1 MNGPGGPQ
9 GAPGGPQGG
18 PGGPQGGPGRP
29 PTPPGGMPIAP
40 PPGARRPG
48 GPGGPQGGPGGPG
61 RPVPPR
67 NPGEER
73 TTQMPPVNRPTQR
86 EPELITHREPEDEF
100 LMAGAGDDDDDY
112 EYDDEPELTE
122 DEERRLRKKKIWKRV
137 RIGAFVAI
145 GLMILGPVIAVAVA
159 YPLVDWPRPDEIA
172 AKQDKTI
179 TLLYSDGSEMGKIT
193 SPGENRTMLTY
204 EELPD
209 TVKNAVMAAEDANF
223 FENPGF
229 DAKAIVRAVWIQAT
243 GGSSGGS
250 GLTQQYIKKAT
261 NNEAPTLTRKF
272 TELVKAYKMSNESDH
287 PTILT
292 AYMNTVY
299 FGRGANGM
307 KAAAQVYYDKE
318 MKDLTP
324 SEAAFI
330 AGMIQIPSWSE
341 DEEHAKKRWEFV
353 MGQMLQ
359 KGWISQADYDARK
372 YPTPLPFEQTQP
384 ASLDG
389 PLARVSQQV
398 QNEID
403 SELIGLTMERAQKEG
418 VTVTTT
424 IDPKM
429 QQAAVDAVNSVM
441 EGQDPELRTSLSAIE
456 PQSGAVKAYYPG
468 KDGLKGI
475 DYAKGTIQEAGSS
488 FKPFDLVAAL
498 KAGKGIGDTYDATP
512 RKIAGVEVRN
522 AGTTTC
528 GKQCTIRQAMK
539 ESLNTVFYD
548 MVAGPEG
555 TGTKAVADAAHAAGI
570 PKTVRVGGQEKQT
583 LVGEGGNAPTAG
595 IAIGADSAQ
604 VRPFDMASA
613 YATFAARG
621 IYRQPFFVTK
631 IVGPTGDVLYQHVDQ
646 PVPAFDPVE
655 TKSRDIA
662 DNVTETLKPI
672 PSGPIACAGGRPCA
686 GKTGTHELPGSLDQN
701 SKAWMV
707 GYTPQLSAS
716 VWVGKDQGNL
726 AIRDKSGKAVFGS
739 GLPGL
744 MWKKFM
750 DAALAGAPK
759 EAFPKPNPIGNFNP
773 PKPSEPPVAPSSQQ
787 QPSNQPSNQPPS
799 QTSEPG
805 KPSQTKPNPGCI
817 PGINCP
823 DPSDDPDPSTSGR
836 PRGGASPGDG

>member
-1 MNGPGGPQ
+1 MNGP
-9 GAPGGPQGG
+9 GAPGGPQSGG
-18 PGGPQGGPGRP
+18 PGGPQGGPGGNRP

-40 PPGARRPG
+40 PPGGRRPG
-48 GPGGPQGGPGGPG
+48 GPGGPGGPGPQGGPG
-61 RPVPPR
+61 RPGMPPR

-86 EPELITHREPEDEF
+86 EPELITHREPDDEF
-100 LMAGAGDDDDDY
+100 LMAGAVDDDDEY
-112 EYDDEPELTE
+112 YDDEPELTE
-122 DEERRLRKKKIWKRV
+122 EEERRLRKKKIWKRV

-145 GLMILGPVIAVAVA
+145 GLMILGPVIAIAVA
-159 YPLVDWPRPDEIA
+159 YPLVDWPRPNEIA
-172 AKQDKTI
+172 DAQDKTI
-179 TLLYSDGSEMGKIT
+179 TLLYADGSEMGKIT
-193 SPGENRTMLTY
+193 SPGQNRTLLTY

-209 TVKNAVMAAEDANF
+209 NVKNAVMAAEDANF
-223 FENPGF
+223 YDNPGF

-261 NNEAPTLTRKF
+261 GNEEATLTRKF

-287 PTILT
+287 NTILT

-307 KAAAQVYYDKE
+307 KAAAQVYYNKPMAE
-318 MKDLTP
+318 LTP

-341 DEEHAKKRWEFV
+341 DEEHAKGRWEFV
-353 MGQMLQ
+353 MKQMRE
-359 KGWISQADYDARK
+359 KGWVSQADYDARK

-398 QNEID
+398 QNELD
-403 SELIGLTMERAQKEG
+403 SETVGITMERAQKVG
-418 VTVTTT
+418 VTITTT

-429 QQAAVDAVNSVM
+429 QQAALDAVNSVM

-456 PQSGAVKAYYPG
+456 PQSGAVRAYYPG

-498 KAGKGIGDTYDATP
+498 KMGKGIGDTYDGTSP
-512 RKIAGVEVRN
+512 RKIAGVEIRN
-522 AGTTTC
+522 AGASQC
-528 GKQCTIRQAMK
+528 GKQCPIKQAMK

-548 MVAGPEG
+548 MVAND
-555 TGTKAVADAAHAAGI
+555 TGTVAVADAAHQAGI
-570 PKTVRVGGQEKQT
+570 PKVVRVGGQEKQT
-583 LVGEGGNAPTAG
+583 LVGEGGGKPNAG
-595 IAIGADSAQ
+595 ISIGADNAQ
-604 VRPFDMASA
+604 VRPFDMAAA

-621 IYRQPFFVTK
+621 MYREPFFVTK
-631 IVGPTGDVLYQHVDQ
+631 VVGPTGDVLYQHVDKA
-646 PVPAFDPVE
+646 VPAFDPVE

-662 DNVTETLKPI
+662 DNVTETLKEI
-672 PSGPIACAGGRPCA
+672 PTGAIACAGGRPCA

-716 VWVGKDQGNL
+716 VWVGKDQGNV
-726 AIRDKSGKAVFGS
+726 AIKDKNGRAVFGS

-750 DAALAGAPK
+750 DAALAGAQK
-759 EAFPKPNPIGNFNP
+759 EAFAKPNPIGNFNP
-773 PKPSEPPVAPSSQQ
+773 PRKSDPPSIPQSN
-787 QPSNQPSNQPPS
+787 NQPSSNPDKPS

-805 KPSQTKPNPGCI
+805 KPSQTKPSNPGCI
-817 PGINCP
+817 PGITCEDPSGNPP
-823 DPSDDPDPSTSGR
+823 DPSQTGR
-836 PRGGASPGDG
+836 PRGNPGG

>member
-1 MNGPGGPQ
+1 M
-9 GAPGGPQGG
+9 
-18 PGGPQGGPGRP
+18 
-29 PTPPGGMPIAP
+29 
-40 PPGARRPG
+40 
-48 GPGGPQGGPGGPG
+48 
-61 RPVPPR
+61 PPR
-67 NPGEER
+67 PGEER

-86 EPELITHREPEDEF
+86 EPELITHREPDDEF
-100 LMAGAGDDDDDY
+100 LMAGVDDDDDEY
-112 EYDDEPELTE
+112 YDDEPELTE
-122 DEERRLRKKKIWKRV
+122 EEARRLRKKKIWKRV
-137 RIGAFVAI
+137 RIAAFVSI

-159 YPLVDWPRPDEIA
+159 YPLVDWPRPNEIA
-172 AKQDKTI
+172 DAQDKTI

-193 SPGENRTMLTY
+193 SPGQNRTLLTY

-209 TVKNAVMAAEDANF
+209 TVKQAVMAAEDANF
-223 FENPGF
+223 YDNPGF

-261 NNEAPTLTRKF
+261 GQEEATLTRKF

-287 PTILT
+287 NTILT

-307 KAAAQVYYDKE
+307 KAAAQVYYNKQ

-353 MGQMLQ
+353 MDQMRQ
-359 KGWISQADYDARK
+359 KGWISQADFDARQ

-403 SELIGLTMERAQKEG
+403 SELVGITMERAQKVG
-418 VTVTTT
+418 VTITTT

-429 QQAAVDAVNSVM
+429 QKAALDAVNAVM
-441 EGQDPELRTSLSAIE
+441 AGQDPDLRTSLSAIE
-456 PQSGAVKAYYPG
+456 PQSGAVRAYYPG

-498 KAGKGIGDTYDATP
+498 KMGKGIGDTYDATP
-512 RKIAGVEVRN
+512 RKIAGVEIRN
-522 AGTTTC
+522 AGNTTC
-528 GKQCTIRQAMK
+528 GKECSIKQAMK

-570 PKTVRVGGQEKQT
+570 PKVVRVGGQEKQT
-583 LVGEGGNAPTAG
+583 LVGEGGNPPTAG
-595 IAIGADSAQ
+595 ISIGADSAQ

-621 IYRQPFFVTK
+621 VYRAPFFVTK
-631 IVGPTGDVLYQHVDQ
+631 VTGPTGDVLYQHVDQ
-646 PVPAFDPVE
+646 PTPAFDPVE

-662 DNVTETLKPI
+662 DNVTETLKQI
-672 PSGPIACAGGRPCA
+672 PTGAIACAGGRPCA
-686 GKTGTHELPGSLDQN
+686 GKTGTHELPGSLNQN

-707 GYTPQLSAS
+707 GYTPQLAAS
-716 VWVGKDQGNL
+716 VWVGKDQGNV
-726 AIRDKSGKAVFGS
+726 AIRDKSGNPVFGS

-744 MWKKFM
+744 MWKRFM
-750 DAALAGAPK
+750 DAALEGVQK
-759 EAFPKPNPIGNFNP
+759 EQFAKPVPLGNFNP
-773 PKPSEPPVAPSSQQ
+773 PKKSDPPSAPPSSNNN
-787 QPSNQPSNQPPS
+787 PSTNNNTPS
-799 QTSEPG
+799 QTTEPG
-805 KPSQTKPNPGCI
+805 KPTTSRQNPGCL

-823 DPSDDPDPSTSGR
+823 DPSDDPETSTSGR
-836 PRGGASPGDG
+836 PRPGG

>member
-1 MNGPGGPQ
+1 MSG
-9 GAPGGPQGG
+9 PGGPQGG
-18 PGGPQGGPGRP
+18 PGGPGNRP

-48 GPGGPQGGPGGPG
+48 GPAGPGGPQGGPGGPG
-61 RPVPPR
+61 RPAMPPR

-86 EPELITHREPEDEF
+86 EPELITHREPDDEF
-100 LMAGAGDDDDDY
+100 LMAGVGDDDDDY

-122 DEERRLRKKKIWKRV
+122 EEERRLRKKKIWKRV
-137 RIGAFVAI
+137 RIAAFVSI
-145 GLMILGPVIAVAVA
+145 GLMILGPVIAIAVA
-159 YPLVDWPRPDEIA
+159 YPLVDWPRPNDIA
-172 AKQDKTI
+172 AGQDKTI
-179 TLLYSDGSEMGKIT
+179 TLLYSDNTEMGKIT
-193 SPGENRTMLTY
+193 SPGENRTLLTY
-204 EELPD
+204 EELPES
-209 TVKNAVMAAEDANF
+209 VKQAVMAAEDADF

-229 DAKAIVRAVWIQAT
+229 DVKAIARAVWIQAT

-261 NNEAPTLTRKF
+261 GQEDATLTRKF
-272 TELVKAYKMSNESDH
+272 TELVKAFKMSNESDH

-307 KAAAQVYYDKE
+307 KAAAQVYYNKP

-324 SEAAFI
+324 SEAALI
-330 AGMIQIPSWSE
+330 AGMIQTPSWSE
-341 DEEHAKKRWEFV
+341 DEEYSKKRWEFV
-353 MGQMLQ
+353 MKQMLQ
-359 KGWISQADYDARK
+359 KNWISQADYDARQ
-372 YPTPLPFEQTQP
+372 YPKPLPFEQTQP
-384 ASLDG
+384 ASLEG

-403 SELIGLTMERAQKEG
+403 SELVGLTMEKAQKVG

-429 QQAAVDAVNSVM
+429 QQAALDAVNSVM
-441 EGQDPELRTSLSAIE
+441 AGQDPELRTSLSAIE
-456 PQSGAVKAYYPG
+456 PQSGAVRAYYPG

-498 KAGKGIGDTYDATP
+498 KMGKGIGDTYDATP
-512 RKIAGVEVRN
+512 RTIAGIPVRN
-522 AGTTTC
+522 ASNTQC
-528 GKQCTIRQAMK
+528 GKECTIKQAMK

-548 MVAGPEG
+548 MVAGPQG
-555 TGTKAVADAAHAAGI
+555 TGTRAVADAAHAAGI
-570 PKTVRVGGQEKQT
+570 PKVVRVGGQEKQT
-583 LVGEGGNAPTAG
+583 LIGEGGNAPTAG

-621 IYRQPFFVTK
+621 VYRAPFFVSK

-662 DNVTETLKPI
+662 DNVTETLKEI
-672 PSGPIACAGGRPCA
+672 PAFSKIGCAGNRECA
-686 GKTGTHELPGSLDQN
+686 GKTGTHELADSLNEN

-716 VWVGKDQGNL
+716 VWVGKDQGNV
-726 AIRDKSGKAVFGS
+726 AIRNKEGKAIFGS
-739 GLPGL
+739 GLPGQ

-750 DAALAGAPK
+750 DAALAGVQK
-759 EAFPKPNPIGNFNP
+759 EAFPKPVPLGNFNP
-773 PKPSEPPVAPSSQQ
+773 PRKSEPPSAPPSSNN
-787 QPSNQPSNQPPS
+787 PSTNNPPPVS
-799 QTSEPG
+799 SEPT
-805 KPSQTKPNPGCI
+805 KPSQTKPPNPGCI

-836 PRGGASPGDG
+836 PRAGSPGDG

>member
-1 MNGPGGPQ
+1 MSG
-9 GAPGGPQGG
+9 PGGPQGG
-18 PGGPQGGPGRP
+18 PGGPGNRP

-48 GPGGPQGGPGGPG
+48 GPAGPGGPQGGPGGPG
-61 RPVPPR
+61 RPGVPPR
-67 NPGEER
+67 GPGEDR

-86 EPELITHREPEDEF
+86 EPELITHREPDDEF
-100 LMAGAGDDDDDY
+100 LMAGVGDDYDEY

-122 DEERRLRKKKIWKRV
+122 EEERRLRKKKIWKRV
-137 RIGAFVAI
+137 RIAAFVSI
-145 GLMILGPVIAVAVA
+145 GLMILGPVIAIAVA
-159 YPLVDWPRPDEIA
+159 YPLVDWPRPSDIA
-172 AKQDKTI
+172 ADQDKTI
-179 TLLYSDGSEMGKIT
+179 TLLYSDGTEMGKIT
-193 SPGENRTMLTY
+193 SPGQNRTLLTY
-204 EELPD
+204 DELPD
-209 TVKNAVMAAEDANF
+209 TVKNAVMAAEDADF
-223 FENPGF
+223 FDNPGF
-229 DAKAIVRAVWIQAT
+229 DVKAIARAVWIQAT

-261 NNEAPTLTRKF
+261 GNEEATLTRKF

-318 MKDLTP
+318 MKALTP

-341 DEEHAKKRWEFV
+341 DEVHAKKRWEFV
-353 MGQMLQ
+353 MKQMLQ
-359 KGWISQADYDARK
+359 KGWISQADYDARQ

-403 SELIGLTMERAQKEG
+403 SELVGLTMEKAQKVG

-429 QQAAVDAVNSVM
+429 QQAALDAVNSVM
-441 EGQDPELRTSLSAIE
+441 AGQDPELRTSLSAIE
-456 PQSGAVKAYYPG
+456 PQSGAVRAYYPG

-498 KAGKGIGDTYDATP
+498 KMGKGIGDTYDATP
-512 RKIAGVEVRN
+512 RKIAGVEIRN
-522 AGTTTC
+522 ASNTQC
-528 GKQCTIRQAMK
+528 GKQCTIKQAMK

-548 MVAGPEG
+548 MVANDTGP
-555 TGTKAVADAAHAAGI
+555 KAVAEAAHAAGI
-570 PKTVRVGGQEKQT
+570 PKVVRVGGQDKQT
-583 LVGEGGNAPTAG
+583 LVGEGGGAPNAG
-595 IAIGADSAQ
+595 ISIGADNAQ

-613 YATFAARG
+613 FATFAARG
-621 IYRQPFFVTK
+621 VYRAPFFVTK

-662 DNVTETLKPI
+662 DNVTETLKDI

-686 GKTGTHELPGSLDQN
+686 GKTGTHELAGSLDQN

-716 VWVGKDQGNL
+716 VWVGKDQGNV
-726 AIRDKSGKAVFGS
+726 AIKDKSGKAVFGS

-750 DAALAGAPK
+750 DGALAGAQK
-759 EAFPKPNPIGNFNP
+759 EAFPKPVPLGNFNP
-773 PKPSEPPVAPSSQQ
+773 PRKSDPPSTPASSTNPST
-787 QPSNQPSNQPPS
+787 NNPPS
-799 QTSEPG
+799 QTSAST
-805 KPSQTKPNPGCI
+805 KPSQTKPPNPGCI

-836 PRGGASPGDG
+836 PRGGSPGDG

>member
-1 MNGPGGPQ
+1 M
-9 GAPGGPQGG
+9 
-18 PGGPQGGPGRP
+18 
-29 PTPPGGMPIAP
+29 
-40 PPGARRPG
+40 
-48 GPGGPQGGPGGPG
+48 
-61 RPVPPR
+61 PPR
-67 NPGEER
+67 VPGEER

-86 EPELITHREPEDEF
+86 EPELITHREPDDEF
-100 LMAGAGDDDDDY
+100 LMAGVDDDEDEY
-112 EYDDEPELTE
+112 YDDEPELTE

-137 RIGAFVAI
+137 RIAAFVSI
-145 GLMILGPVIAVAVA
+145 GLMLLGPVIAIAVA
-159 YPLVDWPRPDEIA
+159 YPLVDWPRPNEIA
-172 AKQDKTI
+172 DAQDKTI

-193 SPGENRTMLTY
+193 SPGQNRTLLTY

-209 TVKNAVMAAEDANF
+209 TVKQAVMAAEDANF
-223 FENPGF
+223 YDNPGF
-229 DAKAIVRAVWIQAT
+229 DAKAIVRAVWLQAT

-261 NNEAPTLTRKF
+261 GKEEATLTRKF

-287 PTILT
+287 NTILT

-307 KAAAQVYYDKE
+307 KAAAQVYYNKQ

-341 DEEHAKKRWEFV
+341 DEDHAKKRWEFV
-353 MGQMLQ
+353 MKQLRE
-359 KGWISQADYDARK
+359 KGWLSQADYDARQ

-384 ASLDG
+384 ASLEG

-403 SELIGLTMERAQKEG
+403 SELVGLTMEKAQKVG

-429 QQAAVDAVNSVM
+429 QAAATDAVNSVM
-441 EGQDPELRTSLSAIE
+441 AGQDPDLRTSLSAIE
-456 PQSGAVKAYYPG
+456 PQSGAVRAYYPG

-498 KAGKGIGDTYDATP
+498 KMGKGIGDTYDATP
-512 RKIAGVEVRN
+512 RKIAGVEIRN
-522 AGTTTC
+522 AGNSQC
-528 GKQCTIRQAMK
+528 GKQCPIKQAMK

-570 PKTVRVGGQEKQT
+570 PKTVMVGGQAKQT
-583 LVGEGGNAPTAG
+583 LVGEGGNPPTAG
-595 IAIGADSAQ
+595 ISIGADSAQ

-613 YATFAARG
+613 FATFAARG
-621 IYRQPFFVTK
+621 IYRAPFFVTK

-662 DNVTETLKPI
+662 DNVTETLKEI
-672 PSGPIACAGGRPCA
+672 PSGAIACAGGRPCA

-716 VWVGKDQGNL
+716 VWVGKDQGNV
-726 AIRDKSGKAVFGS
+726 AIKNKEGKAIFGS

-750 DAALAGAPK
+750 DGALAGAQK
-759 EAFPKPNPIGNFNP
+759 EAFPKPVPLGQFNP
-773 PKPSEPPVAPSSQQ
+773 PKKSEPPAPPSSN
-787 QPSNQPSNQPPS
+787 NQPSSNNNQPT

-805 KPSQTKPNPGCI
+805 KPTSTKPQNPGCI

-823 DPSDDPDPSTSGR
+823 DPSDDPETSTSGR
-836 PRGGASPGDG
+836 PRPGG

>member
-9 GAPGGPQGG
+9 QGG
-18 PGGPQGGPGRP
+18 PGGPGGRP

-48 GPGGPQGGPGGPG
+48 GPGGPGGPQGGPGGPGGPG

-86 EPELITHREPEDEF
+86 EPELITHREPDDEF
-100 LMAGAGDDDDDY
+100 LMAGVDDDDDEY
-112 EYDDEPELTE
+112 YDDEPELTE
-122 DEERRLRKKKIWKRV
+122 EEERRLRKKKIWKRV

-145 GLMILGPVIAVAVA
+145 GLMIIGPVAAIAIA
-159 YPLVDWPRPDEIA
+159 YPLVDWPRPNDIA
-172 AKQDKTI
+172 ADQDKTI
-179 TLLYSDGSEMGKIT
+179 TLLYSDGTEMGKIT
-193 SPGENRTMLTY
+193 SPGQNRTMLTF
-204 EELPD
+204 EELPE
-209 TVKNAVMAAEDANF
+209 TVKQAVMAAEDANF
-223 FENPGF
+223 YDNPGF
-229 DAKAIVRAVWIQAT
+229 DAMAIARAVWIQAT

-261 NNEAPTLTRKF
+261 GNEAATLTRKF

-287 PTILT
+287 HTILT

-307 KAAAQVYYDKE
+307 KAAAQVYYNKE

-330 AGMIQIPSWSE
+330 AGMIQTPSWSE
-341 DEEHAKKRWEFV
+341 DEAHAKKRWEFV
-353 MGQMLQ
+353 MKQMLE
-359 KGWISQADYDARK
+359 KGWLSQADYDARQ

-384 ASLDG
+384 ASLEG

-403 SELIGLTMERAQKEG
+403 SELIGLTMEKAQKVG
-418 VTVTTT
+418 VTVHTT

-456 PQSGAVKAYYPG
+456 PQSGAVRAYYPG

-498 KAGKGIGDTYDATP
+498 KMGKGIGDTYDATP
-512 RKIAGVEVRN
+512 RTIAGVPIRN
-522 AGTTTC
+522 AGNTTC
-528 GKQCTIRQAMK
+528 GKECPIKQAMK

-548 MVAGPEG
+548 MVANDTGP
-555 TGTKAVADAAHAAGI
+555 KAVADAAHAAGI
-570 PKTVRVGGQEKQT
+570 PKVVRIGGQEKQT
-583 LVGEGGNAPTAG
+583 LVGEGGGAPNAG
-595 IAIGADSAQ
+595 IAIGADNAQ

-621 IYRQPFFVTK
+621 VYRAPFFVTK
-631 IVGPTGDVLYQHVDQ
+631 IAGPNGDVLYQHVDQ

-655 TKSRDIA
+655 EKSRDIA
-662 DNVTETLKPI
+662 DNVTETLKDI
-672 PSGPIACAGGRPCA
+672 PGYSKIPCAGGRECA
-686 GKTGTHELPGSLDQN
+686 GKTGTHELADDATQN

-716 VWVGKDQGNL
+716 VWVGKDAGNV
-726 AIRDKSGKAVFGS
+726 AIKDKAGKPVFGG
-739 GLPGL
+739 GLPGQ

-750 DAALAGAPK
+750 DAALAGTQK
-759 EAFPKPNPIGNFNP
+759 EQFAKPKPLGNFNP
-773 PKPSEPPVAPSSQQ
+773 PRKSEPPSSTPSSAPKTSTPTNTPESSTRPTRPTGEPCQGLLC
-787 QPSNQPSNQPPS
+787 PSNPTN
-799 QTSEPG
+799 
-805 KPSQTKPNPGCI
+805 
-817 PGINCP
+817 
-823 DPSDDPDPSTSGR
+823 PSTSGR
-836 PRGGASPGDG
+836 PNPGNPTGGRDPGDT

>member
-1 MNGPGGPQ
+1 MNG
-9 GAPGGPQGG
+9 PGGPQGG
-18 PGGPQGGPGRP
+18 PGGPGGRP

-40 PPGARRPG
+40 PPGGRRPGGPG

-61 RPVPPR
+61 RPGMPPR

-73 TTQMPPVNRPTQR
+73 TTQMPPVNRPPQR
-86 EPELITHREPEDEF
+86 EPELITHREPDDEF
-100 LMAGAGDDDDDY
+100 LMAGVADDDDEY
-112 EYDDEPELTE
+112 YDDEPELTE
-122 DEERRLRKKKIWKRV
+122 EEERRLRKKKIWKRV

-145 GLMILGPVIAVAVA
+145 GLMILGPVIAIAVA
-159 YPLVDWPRPDEIA
+159 YPLVEWPRPNEIA
-172 AKQDKTI
+172 DAQDKTI
-179 TLLYSDGSEMGKIT
+179 TLLYSDNTEMGKIT
-193 SPGENRTMLTY
+193 SPGQNRTMLTY
-204 EELPD
+204 EEIPD
-209 TVKNAVMAAEDANF
+209 NVKNAVMAAEDANF
-223 FENPGF
+223 YDNPGF

-261 NNEAPTLTRKF
+261 GNEEATLTRKF

-287 PTILT
+287 NTILT
-292 AYMNTVY
+292 AYLNTVY
-299 FGRGANGM
+299 FGRGANGF
-307 KAAAQVYYDKE
+307 KAASQVYYNKP
-318 MKDLTP
+318 MKDLSP
-324 SEAAFI
+324 SEAALI
-330 AGMIQIPSWSE
+330 SGMIQTPSWSE
-341 DEEHAKKRWEFV
+341 DEEYSKKRWEFV

-359 KGWISQADYDARK
+359 KKWISQADYDARQ
-372 YPTPLPFEQTQP
+372 YPQPLPFEQTQP
-384 ASLDG
+384 AGLDG

-403 SELIGLTMERAQKEG
+403 SELVGLTMEKAQKVG
-418 VTVTTT
+418 VTVHTT

-441 EGQDPELRTSLSAIE
+441 DGQDADLRTSLSAIE

-498 KAGKGIGDTYDATP
+498 KMGKGIGDTYDATP
-512 RKIAGVEVRN
+512 RKIAGVEIRN
-522 AGTTTC
+522 AGTSQC
-528 GKQCTIRQAMK
+528 GKQCPIKQAMK

-570 PKTVRVGGQEKQT
+570 PKVVRVGGQDKET
-583 LVGEGGNAPTAG
+583 LVGEGGNPPTAG
-595 IAIGADSAQ
+595 ISIGADSAQ

-613 YATFAARG
+613 FATFAARG
-621 IYRQPFFVTK
+621 IYRAPFFVTK

-662 DNVTETLKPI
+662 DNVTETLKEI

-686 GKTGTHELPGSLDQN
+686 GKTGTHELPGSVDQN

-707 GYTPQLSAS
+707 GYTPQLSTS
-716 VWVGKDQGNL
+716 VWVGKDQGNV
-726 AIRDKSGKAVFGS
+726 AIKNKQGNPIFGS

-750 DAALAGAPK
+750 DTALAGAQK
-759 EAFPKPNPIGNFNP
+759 EAFAKPVPLGNFNP
-773 PKPSEPPVAPSSQQ
+773 PRKSDPPSPPPSNQ
-787 QPSNQPSNQPPS
+787 QPSNQQPSNTQPS
-799 QTSEPG
+799 NTQ
-805 KPSQTKPNPGCI
+805 PSQTKPTKPSGCGQI
-817 PGINCP
+817 ICPPSGPP
-823 DPSDDPDPSTSGR
+823 DPSGDPDPGR
-836 PRGGASPGDG
+836 NPGGG

>member
-1 MNGPGGPQ
+1 
-9 GAPGGPQGG
+9 
-18 PGGPQGGPGRP
+18 
-29 PTPPGGMPIAP
+29 MPIAP

-48 GPGGPQGGPGGPG
+48 GPGGPGGPGPQGGPG
-61 RPVPPR
+61 RPGMPPR

-73 TTQMPPVNRPTQR
+73 TTQMPPVSRPATQR
-86 EPELITHREPEDEF
+86 EPELITHREPDDEF
-100 LMAGAGDDDDDY
+100 LMAGVDDDDDEY
-112 EYDDEPELTE
+112 YDDEPELTE
-122 DEERRLRKKKIWKRV
+122 EEERRLRKKKIWKRV

-145 GLMILGPVIAVAVA
+145 GMMILGPVIAIAVA
-159 YPLVDWPRPDEIA
+159 YPLVDWPRPNEIA
-172 AKQDKTI
+172 DAQDKTI

-193 SPGENRTMLTY
+193 SPGQNRTLLTY
-204 EELPD
+204 EEIPD
-209 TVKNAVMAAEDANF
+209 NVKNAVMAAEDANF
-223 FENPGF
+223 YDNPGF

-261 NNEAPTLTRKF
+261 GNEEATLTRKF

-287 PTILT
+287 NTILT
-292 AYMNTVY
+292 AYLNTVY
-299 FGRGANGM
+299 FGRGANGF
-307 KAAAQVYYDKE
+307 KAASQVYYNKPMAE
-318 MKDLTP
+318 LSP
-324 SEAAFI
+324 SEAALI
-330 AGMIQIPSWSE
+330 AGMIQTPSWSE
-341 DEEHAKKRWEFV
+341 DVEYSKKRWEFV
-353 MGQMLQ
+353 MLQMLQ
-359 KGWISQADYDARK
+359 KKWISQADYDARK
-372 YPTPLPFEQTQP
+372 YPDPLPFEQTQP
-384 ASLDG
+384 AGLDG

-403 SELIGLTMERAQKEG
+403 SGIGNLSMERAQKVG
-418 VTVTTT
+418 VTITTT
-424 IDPKM
+424 IDKGM
-429 QQAAVDAVNSVM
+429 QQAALDAVNSVM

-456 PQSGAVKAYYPG
+456 PQSGAVRAYYPG

-522 AGTTTC
+522 AGNTTC
-528 GKQCTIRQAMK
+528 GKQCPIKQAMK

-570 PKTVRVGGQEKQT
+570 PKVVRVGGAEKQT
-583 LVGEGGNAPTAG
+583 LVGEGGNPPTAG

-621 IYRQPFFVTK
+621 MYRQPFFVSK
-631 IVGPTGDVLYQHVDQ
+631 VVGPTGDVLFQHVDQ
-646 PVPAFDPVE
+646 AVPAFDPVE

-662 DNVTETLKPI
+662 DNVTETLKAI
-672 PSGPIACAGGRPCA
+672 PSGAIACAGGRPCA

-707 GYTPQLSAS
+707 GYTPQLSAA
-716 VWVGKDQGNL
+716 VWVGKDQGNV
-726 AIRDKSGKAVFGS
+726 AIKDKTGKAVFGS

-750 DAALAGAPK
+750 DAALANAQK
-759 EAFPKPNPIGNFNP
+759 EAFPTPVPLGNFNP
-773 PKPSEPPVAPSSQQ
+773 PKKSDPPSVPQSN
-787 QPSNQPSNQPPS
+787 NQPSSNPDKPS

-805 KPSQTKPNPGCI
+805 KPSQTKPSGPGCI
-817 PGINCP
+817 PGITCDPSGEPP
-823 DPSDDPDPSTSGR
+823 DPSQTR
-836 PRGGASPGDG
+836 PRGGNPGG

>member
-1 MNGPGGPQ
+1 
-9 GAPGGPQGG
+9 
-18 PGGPQGGPGRP
+18 
-29 PTPPGGMPIAP
+29 
-40 PPGARRPG
+40 
-48 GPGGPQGGPGGPG
+48 
-61 RPVPPR
+61 
-67 NPGEER
+67 
-73 TTQMPPVNRPTQR
+73 MPPVNRPTQR
-86 EPELITHREPEDEF
+86 EPELITHREPDDEF
-100 LMAGAGDDDDDY
+100 LMAGVDDEDEY
-112 EYDDEPELTE
+112 YDDEPELTE
-122 DEERRLRKKKIWKRV
+122 EEERRLRKKKIWKRV
-137 RIGAFVAI
+137 RIAAFVSI
-145 GLMILGPVIAVAVA
+145 GLMLLGPVIAIAVA
-159 YPLVDWPRPDEIA
+159 YPLVDWPRPNDIA
-172 AKQDKTI
+172 ADQDKTI
-179 TLLYSDGSEMGKIT
+179 TLLYSDGTEMGKIT
-193 SPGENRTMLTY
+193 SPGQNRTLLTY

-209 TVKNAVMAAEDANF
+209 PVKQAVMAAEDANF
-223 FENPGF
+223 YDNPGF
-229 DAKAIVRAVWIQAT
+229 DVKAIARAVWIQAT

-261 NNEAPTLTRKF
+261 GKEDATLTRKF

-287 PTILT
+287 NTILT

-307 KAAAQVYYDKE
+307 KAAAQVYYNKQ

-324 SEAAFI
+324 SEAALI
-330 AGMIQIPSWSE
+330 AGMIQTPSWSE
-341 DEEHAKKRWEFV
+341 DEEYSKKRWEFV

-359 KGWISQADYDARK
+359 KGWISQADYDARQ
-372 YPTPLPFEQTQP
+372 YPVPLPFEQTQP

-403 SELIGLTMERAQKEG
+403 SELVGLTMEKAQKVG

-429 QQAAVDAVNSVM
+429 QQAALDAVNSVM
-441 EGQDPELRTSLSAIE
+441 EGQDPDLRTSLSAIE
-456 PQSGAVKAYYPG
+456 PQSGAVRAYYPG

-488 FKPFDLVAAL
+488 FKPFDLVADL
-498 KAGKGIGDTYDATP
+498 KRGKGIGDTYDATP
-512 RKIAGVEVRN
+512 RKIAGVEIRN
-522 AGTTTC
+522 AGNTQC
-528 GKQCTIRQAMK
+528 GKECTTKQAMK
-539 ESLNTVFYD
+539 ESLNTVFYE
-548 MVAGPEG
+548 MVAGPQG

-570 PKTVRVGGQEKQT
+570 PKTVMVGGQAKQT

-613 YATFAARG
+613 FATFAARG
-621 IYRQPFFVTK
+621 VYRAPFFVTK

-662 DNVTETLKPI
+662 DNVTETLKEI
-672 PSGPIACAGGRPCA
+672 PSGAIACAGGRPCA
-686 GKTGTHELPGSLDQN
+686 GKTGTHELPGSRDQN

-716 VWVGKDQGNL
+716 VWVGKDQGNV
-726 AIRDKSGKAVFGS
+726 AIRDKTGKAVFGS

-744 MWKKFM
+744 MWKRFM
-750 DAALAGAPK
+750 DAALAGTQK
-759 EAFPKPNPIGNFNP
+759 EAFPKPVPLGNFNP
-773 PKPSEPPVAPSSQQ
+773 PKKSEPPSPPSSNNAPSSNNT
-787 QPSNQPSNQPPS
+787 P
-799 QTSEPG
+799 TTTTDPG
-805 KPSQTKPNPGCI
+805 KPTTTTKQNPGCI

-823 DPSDDPDPSTSGR
+823 DPSGDPETSTSGR
-836 PRGGASPGDG
+836 PRPGG

>member
-1 MNGPGGPQ
+1 
-9 GAPGGPQGG
+9 
-18 PGGPQGGPGRP
+18 
-29 PTPPGGMPIAP
+29 MPIAP
-40 PPGARRPG
+40 PPGVRRPG
-48 GPGGPQGGPGGPG
+48 GPTGPGGPQGGPGGPG
-61 RPVPPR
+61 RPGVPPR
-67 NPGEER
+67 SPGEER

-86 EPELITHREPEDEF
+86 EPELITHREFDDEF
-100 LMAGAGDDDDDY
+100 LMAGVGDDDDDY

-122 DEERRLRKKKIWKRV
+122 EEERRLRKKKIWKRV
-137 RIGAFVAI
+137 RIAAFVSI
-145 GLMILGPVIAVAVA
+145 GLMLLGPVIAIAVA
-159 YPLVDWPRPDEIA
+159 YPLVDWPRPSDIA
-172 AKQDKTI
+172 ADQDKTI

-193 SPGENRTMLTY
+193 SPGQNRTLLTY

-209 TVKNAVMAAEDANF
+209 TVKNAVMAAEDADF
-223 FENPGF
+223 FDNPGF
-229 DAKAIVRAVWIQAT
+229 DVKAIARAVWIQAT

-261 NNEAPTLTRKF
+261 GNEEATLTRKF

-341 DEEHAKKRWEFV
+341 DEAHAKKRWEFV
-353 MGQMLQ
+353 MKQMLQ
-359 KGWISQADYDARK
+359 KGWISQADYDARQ

-403 SELIGLTMERAQKEG
+403 SELVGLTMEKAQKVG

-429 QQAAVDAVNSVM
+429 QQAALDAVNSVM
-441 EGQDPELRTSLSAIE
+441 AGQDPELRTSLSAIE
-456 PQSGAVKAYYPG
+456 PQSGAVRAYYPG

-498 KAGKGIGDTYDATP
+498 KMGKGIGDTYDATP
-512 RKIAGVEVRN
+512 RKIAGVEIRN
-522 AGTTTC
+522 ASNTQC
-528 GKQCTIRQAMK
+528 GKQCTIKQAMK

-570 PKTVRVGGQEKQT
+570 PKVVRVGGQDKQT
-583 LVGEGGNAPTAG
+583 LVGEGGNPPTAG
-595 IAIGADSAQ
+595 ISIGADSAQ

-613 YATFAARG
+613 FATFAARG
-621 IYRQPFFVTK
+621 VYRAPFFVTK

-662 DNVTETLKPI
+662 DNVTETLKDI
-672 PSGPIACAGGRPCA
+672 PSGSIACAGGRPCA

-716 VWVGKDQGNL
+716 VWVGKDQGNV
-726 AIRDKSGKAVFGS
+726 AIKDKSGKAVFGS

-750 DAALAGAPK
+750 DGALAGAQK
-759 EAFPKPNPIGNFNP
+759 EAFPKPVPLGNFNP
-773 PKPSEPPVAPSSQQ
+773 PRKSEPPSTPASSNNP
-787 QPSNQPSNQPPS
+787 PSNNNPPS
-799 QTSEPG
+799 QTSAST
-805 KPSQTKPNPGCI
+805 KPSQTKPPNPGCI
-817 PGINCP
+817 PGLNCP

-836 PRGGASPGDG
+836 PRNGSPGDG

>member
-1 MNGPGGPQ
+1 MSG
-9 GAPGGPQGG
+9 PGGPQGG
-18 PGGPQGGPGRP
+18 PGGPGGPGNRP

-48 GPGGPQGGPGGPG
+48 GPGGPGGPQGGPGGPG
-61 RPVPPR
+61 RPGVPPR
-67 NPGEER
+67 KPGEER
-73 TTQMPPVNRPTQR
+73 TTQMPPVNRPTTQR
-86 EPELITHREPEDEF
+86 EPELITHREPDDEF
-100 LMAGAGDDDDDY
+100 LMAGMDDDEDEY
-112 EYDDEPELTE
+112 YDDEPELTE
-122 DEERRLRKKKIWKRV
+122 EEERRLRKKKIWKRV
-137 RIGAFVAI
+137 RIAAFVSI
-145 GLMILGPVIAVAVA
+145 GLMLLGPVIAIAVA
-159 YPLVDWPRPDEIA
+159 YPLVDWPRPNDIA
-172 AKQDKTI
+172 ADQDKTI
-179 TLLYSDGSEMGKIT
+179 TLLYSDGTEMGKIT
-193 SPGENRTMLTY
+193 SPGQNRTLLTY

-209 TVKNAVMAAEDANF
+209 SVKQAVMAAEDAGF
-223 FENPGF
+223 YDNPGF
-229 DAKAIVRAVWIQAT
+229 DVKAIARAVWLQAT

-261 NNEAPTLTRKF
+261 GQEDATLTRKF
-272 TELVKAYKMSNESDH
+272 KELVKAYKMSNESDH
-287 PTILT
+287 NTILT

-307 KAAAQVYYDKE
+307 KAAAQVYYNKP

-353 MGQMLQ
+353 MDQMRQ
-359 KGWISQADYDARK
+359 KGWISQADYDARQ
-372 YPTPLPFEQTQP
+372 YPKPLPFEQTQP

-403 SELIGLTMERAQKEG
+403 SELVGLTMEKAQKVG

-429 QQAAVDAVNSVM
+429 QQAALDAVNSVM
-441 EGQDPELRTSLSAIE
+441 ANQDPDLRTSLSAIE
-456 PQSGAVKAYYPG
+456 PQSGAVRAYYPG

-475 DYAKGTIQEAGSS
+475 DYAKGTVQEAGSS
-488 FKPFDLVAAL
+488 FKPFDLVADL
-498 KAGKGIGDTYDATP
+498 KRGKGIGDTYDATP
-512 RKIAGVEVRN
+512 RKIAGVEIRN
-522 AGTTTC
+522 ASNTQC
-528 GKQCTIRQAMK
+528 GKECTTKQAMK
-539 ESLNTVFYD
+539 ESLNTVFYE
-548 MVAGPEG
+548 MVAGPQG

-570 PKTVRVGGQEKQT
+570 PKTVMVGGQAKQT

-613 YATFAARG
+613 FATFAARG
-621 IYRQPFFVTK
+621 VYRAPFFVTK
-631 IVGPTGDVLYQHVDQ
+631 IVGPTGEMLYQHVDQ

-662 DNVTETLKPI
+662 DNVTETLKEI
-672 PSGPIACAGGRPCA
+672 PSGAIACANARPCA
-686 GKTGTHELPGSLDQN
+686 GKTGTHELAGSRDQN

-716 VWVGKDQGNL
+716 VWVGKDAGNV
-726 AIRDKSGKAVFGS
+726 AIRDARGNPVFGS

-750 DAALAGAPK
+750 DGALAGAQK
-759 EAFPKPNPIGNFNP
+759 EAFPKPVPLGNFNP
-773 PKPSEPPVAPSSQQ
+773 PKKSDPPTTPSTNSTPSSNNPPV
-787 QPSNQPSNQPPS
+787 
-799 QTSEPG
+799 TTTDPG
-805 KPSQTKPNPGCI
+805 KPTTTTKQNPGCI

-823 DPSDDPDPSTSGR
+823 DPSDDPETSTSGR
-836 PRGGASPGDG
+836 PRPGG